1 MQERGKE
8 IMQGMILG
16 GIAAAICWIAW
27 RRHNRL
33 LDEQAEDFD
42 SESTSSGFDYQKAR
56 EQADRME
63 DSLRQYEQCNQLI
76 NDSIV
81 AIQSGE
87 SMPIEI
93 THFDNRGKRIHTT
106 LTDISPE
113 IVNDFA
119 HRLLDVCTERCSST
133 SPPADD

>member
-1 MQERGKE
+1 
-8 IMQGMILG
+8 MILG
-16 GIAAAICWIAW
+16 GIAAAICWVAW

-33 LDEQAEDFD
+33 LDEQAEA
-42 SESTSSGFDYQKAR
+42 SGRELKPVPVGFDYQAAR

-76 NDSIV
+76 NDSVV
-81 AIQSGE
+81 AIRTGE

-93 THFDNRGKRIHTT
+93 THFDNRGRRVHTT
-106 LTDISPE
+106 LTDIPPE

-119 HRLLDVCTERCSST
+119 HRLLDVCTERCST
-133 SPPADD
+133 SPPANE

>member
-1 MQERGKE
+1 MQT
-8 IMQGMILG
+8 IVLG

-33 LDEQAEDFD
+33 IDEQAAENGV
-42 SESTSSGFDYQKAR
+42 ELQLIKPGFDYEAAR

-63 DSLRQYEQCNQLI
+63 DNLRQYEQCNRLL
-76 NDSIV
+76 DDAVV

-87 SMPIEI
+87 DIPIEI
-93 THFDNRGKRIHTT
+93 THFDHRGRKIHTT
-106 LTDISPE
+106 LTSVPPE

-119 HRLLDVCTERCSST
+119 RRLLDVCAERCSRT
-133 SPPADD
+133 SPPPKS